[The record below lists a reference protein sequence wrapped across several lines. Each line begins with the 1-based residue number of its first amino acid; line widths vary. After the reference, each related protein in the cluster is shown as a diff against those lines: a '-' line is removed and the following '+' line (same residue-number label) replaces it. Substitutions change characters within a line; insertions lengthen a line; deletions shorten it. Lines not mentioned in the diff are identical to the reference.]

1 MCTELV
7 LFERRSE
14 LMNRLSK
21 LADYGLVIM
30 THVGRKRNGTLH
42 TARGLAMESGLPVPT
57 VSKLLKVL
65 LQNGFLVSTRGTKG
79 GYSLARESGEIS
91 VAEMIAALEG
101 PIALTDC
108 STDITG
114 LCEIERACPAKHN
127 QRIINQVVRGAL
139 ERLTL
144 ADLVHPLH
152 VTAIKTSA
160 GNFIPSLSLT
170 SGR

>member
-1 MCTELV
+1 MI
-7 LFERRSE
+7 
-14 LMNRLSK
+14 RLSK

-30 THVGRKRNGTLH
+30 THVGRKRSGTLH
-42 TARGLAMESGLPVPT
+42 TARGLALESGLPVPT

-79 GYSLARESGEIS
+79 GYSLARDARDIS

-108 STDITG
+108 STDIIG
-114 LCEIERACPAKHN
+114 LCEIERGCPAKHN

-144 ADLVHPLH
+144 ADLVHPLR
-152 VTAIKTSA
+152 VTAIKTST
-160 GNFIPSLSLT
+160 GNFIPSLTLT
-170 SGR
+170 SGRTQ